1 MNKNSEIFSLLK
13 VEEGVR
19 HNPYIDSLGY

>member
-1 MNKNSEIFSLLK
+1 MNKNSDISSLLK

-19 HNPYIDSLGY
+19 HKPYIDA